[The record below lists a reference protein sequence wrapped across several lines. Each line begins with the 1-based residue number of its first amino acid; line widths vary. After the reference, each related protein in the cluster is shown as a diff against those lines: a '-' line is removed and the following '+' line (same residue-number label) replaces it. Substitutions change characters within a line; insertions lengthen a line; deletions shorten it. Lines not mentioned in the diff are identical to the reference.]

1 MFRKKLIKMLLFIF
15 LLLPILCKKPQLHF
29 GIDPLHLDLEYCRLF
44 FDPTLDHCARS
55 ELSAKLSAVFI
66 CATIE
71 TDLKYIEL
79 KMEILQKSRSDSF
92 GLNKIR
98 GAWKNYEE
106 IMAKIEEKSGGE
118 RMGMVV
124 VCQLWDFMD
133 GIKNLVEFMSRDAET
148 TKKEMD
154 RTMEQL
160 RKMTNNRSSQCN
172 ELATV
177 ESIFE
182 ATNGHVPRWVLAFRD
197 FVSEMHFSRL
207 NELLAV
213 AEEAQQNDFS
223 VWANF
228 SESIHGENELSYE
241 LRRMNGRG
249 EIHHIVALKTTMNRY
264 LMDNQYIGLLE
275 LNNPLTMA
283 FEIMSTSLLKTAY
296 RGMAMFE
303 GEMAEERAQGN
314 KDCLILRLLCGKI
327 LDYFEQQLKEAKMDG
342 KNEKGEK
349 MAKIGKFWKL
359 FTRIFDLF
367 KKESEM
373 ADKKSILIKLSQ
385 LLRYLR
391 GQFGEQKVSNKWQL
405 IGERFEKGFTELY
418 KENEEFRTH
427 LKRNITQMIGLFRE
441 ICEIAEENG
450 EEFFSKQFWTL
461 FETILNKATT
471 NTPQNEIK
479 SRLLIE
485 CPKKN
490 IPVEKLKE
498 IDIIRT
504 GGDKL
509 PLLMTSLYKELLMK
523 SVGKDESRG
532 DNSSQIH
539 ILAML
544 LSYKIQIAFMIDIG
558 QQFEERTEKFEDELE
573 NYMKE
578 FVERPEF
585 GSEEEELCEM
595 HKLAHSIAK
604 NGILREESA
613 KWDKFIE
620 QFVGNATKT
629 PTERKLLLASESG
642 DFRWSESDCADESVQ
657 NKLVIALYKKP
668 NSLNH
673 FHFVALNTLLKSL
686 KELRHFFCHG
696 NGQIDIFLIK
706 EHFWFRFGDQLLDAL
721 ELSQPLIMHFDLPIF
736 FHRLLLQLLHFK
748 TGTEQ
753 AEMVEARIFA
763 PILLQEMEFFAKNT
777 NGDNEPKAVDKAI
790 AKTVEKFKA
799 FFYEL
804 LLQRQMTD
812 DDAEKGQIIRK
823 TFCVLSNREENV
835 KLEMEWRREWMRER
849 NLQMAVNCF
858 AQPELNMV
866 EMIKGI
872 KGGRTRL
879 WKLLYKSDQKEEQ
892 KEKEM
897 ANLWETLELSEIIT
911 DYWDDRQL
919 ISHYEE
925 ALLCNVNDLVRTEGK
940 MKAEIFLFI
949 RWISSQFSPTNS
961 FPAKVM
967 ENVQIYWSLSVKM
980 LDNFYDK
987 LFDQQRLDEVDQNEQ
1002 ELVELITEIR
1012 GQVERIVAGHPPTKS
1027 ETERSKEWRRRHFA
1041 ALRRSKRAEQF
1052 ERAKHWAEY
1061 GPWMRQ
1067 LHGQT
1072 LIGLIGMDQQFAQ
1085 KLKKGKR

>member
-1 MFRKKLIKMLLFIF
+1 MFL
-15 LLLPILCKKPQLHF
+15 

-71 TDLKYIEL
+71 TDLKYTEL
-79 KMEILQKSRSDSF
+79 KLEIVQKSRSDSF
-92 GLNKIR
+92 VLNKFR

-106 IMAKIEEKSGGE
+106 ILAKIEGKSGSE
-118 RMGMVV
+118 RMGMVG
-124 VCQLWDFMD
+124 VCQLWRFMES
-133 GIKNLVEFMSRDAET
+133 INKLVEFLSRDAET

-160 RKMTNNRSSQCN
+160 KKMTNNRSSQCN

-177 ESIFE
+177 ESVFE
-182 ATNGHVPRWVLAFRD
+182 ATNGQVPRWAFAFRD
-197 FVSEMHFSRL
+197 FVSKMHFSRL
-207 NELLAV
+207 NELLVV
-213 AEEAQQNDFS
+213 AEEAQQLDFS

-249 EIHHIVALKTTMNRY
+249 EIHNIVAMKTTMNRY

-283 FEIMSTSLLKTAY
+283 FEIMSTSMLKTAY
-296 RGMAMFE
+296 RGMAIFE

-314 KDCLILRLLCGKI
+314 KDCLILTLLCGKI
-327 LDYFEQQLKEAKMDG
+327 LEYFEQQLKEAKMDG

-349 MAKIGKFWKL
+349 MDKIGKFWKL

-373 ADKKSILIKLSQ
+373 ADKKGILIKLSQ

-391 GQFGEQKVSNKWQL
+391 GQFGEQKVSSKWQL

-418 KENEEFRTH
+418 KENEQFRTH
-427 LKRNITQMIGLFRE
+427 LKRNIIQMIGLFRE
-441 ICEIAEENG
+441 IY
-450 EEFFSKQFWTL
+450 KQ
-461 FETILNKATT
+461 
-471 NTPQNEIK
+471 
-479 SRLLIE
+479 
-485 CPKKN
+485 
-490 IPVEKLKE
+490 
-498 IDIIRT
+498 
-504 GGDKL
+504 

-523 SVGKDESRG
+523 SVGQDESRG
-532 DNSSQIH
+532 HNSSQIH

-544 LSYKIQIAFMIDIG
+544 LSYEIQIVFMIDMG
-558 QQFEERTEKFEDELE
+558 QHLEEKTKKFEDELV
-573 NYMKE
+573 NYKKE

-585 GSEEEELCEM
+585 DSEEEELCEL

-613 KWDKFIE
+613 KWGEFIE
-620 QFVGNATKT
+620 QLVGNATKT
-629 PTERKLLLASESG
+629 PTERKLILASESG
-642 DFRWSESDCADESVQ
+642 DFRWSESDCVDESLQ
-657 NKLVIALYKKP
+657 NKLVISLFKKP
-668 NSLNH
+668 NSLKH
-673 FHFVALNTLLKSL
+673 FHFVVLNSLLKSL

-696 NGQIDIFLIK
+696 NDKIDIFLLK
-706 EHFWFRFGDQLLDAL
+706 ERFLFRFGDELLDEL
-721 ELSQPLIMHFDLPIF
+721 ELSQPLIMHFDLPVF
-736 FHRLLLQLLHFK
+736 FHRLLFQLLHFK

-753 AEMVEARIFA
+753 AETVEARIFA
-763 PILLQEMEFFAKNT
+763 PILLQEMEYFAKIT
-777 NGDNEPKAVDKAI
+777 NGDNEQPTAVDKAI

-812 DDAEKGQIIRK
+812 DDEEKGQIIRK
-823 TFCVLSNREENV
+823 TFCVLSNVFKIMIDAKDLNVHFILALCEREENV

-849 NLQMAVNCF
+849 NLQMAVNTF

-866 EMIKGI
+866 ETIKGI

-980 LDNFYDK
+980 LDNFYDQ
-987 LFDQQRLDEVDQNEQ
+987 LFDQQRMDEMEQNEQ

-1061 GPWMRQ
+1061 GQLMRQ
-1067 LHGQT
+1067 MHGQT

-1085 KLKKGKR
+1085 KLKNGKRCFFHPICAQLDFVRRLRPISNAKYVGLGWLIPVGGFRRNGQPRTKSKKG